1 VCAAAGIAAAAAL
14 AGELL
19 AQQQPVFRNRTD
31 FVRVD
36 VVVTDDDDRPITDLA
51 IDEFEIRQG
60 GRRQA
65 ITDFEFVSIPNASRT
80 LDVEGVV
87 PPPPDVASND
97 APPID
102 SRAFV
107 MIIDDRHLLTHDIP
121 RVKRV
126 VRDFVQ
132 GLAPDD
138 EIAIVF
144 SGRSDLSVDF
154 TRDVARLLKTV
165 ESVGAAFGFGLDSR
179 GPSQNPNA
187 FAVAQASIKGLRN
200 VVQSLVSSEHA
211 RRALVLVSG
220 GYTIDPL
227 APIGSGENEQ
237 GLNMMLDLMAL
248 YDEAARANVPIY
260 TLDPR
265 GVVIEDMA
273 VSDLQWLETGTPRV
287 REMKRAE
294 VRRRVAIQQDRLFEI
309 AAHTGGR
316 AFVKRNDL
324 TAAVE
329 QLLADNGSFYLLG
342 YYPEPYE
349 EDGKFHE
356 IDVRVTRPGV
366 RVRARQGYVAP
377 TPAGEIVDAGAS
389 FADAL
394 GEGLPASG
402 LRLRALVTPL
412 GAGAEGRVTTGLTVQ
427 VTYEARDLVNGPSDE
442 RLRFAVLALD
452 PDARIRMSDDRTF
465 SFSLPATA
473 SGTATMEINH
483 VVDLPRGPSALR
495 LGVASRATGRTG
507 TVHLPVDL
515 PDLEDDELALGGIVV
530 GAAAASTK
538 ARTASPEFQALLPFP
553 PAIAREF
560 AAADTLAVFI
570 RVFPP
575 SNAGAQLQTALT
587 IARGGN
593 VLQAAAVRCTPSSS
607 TPGALDC
614 IADVSLDRLA
624 PGDYALT
631 FAARI
636 GAGEPVSR
644 AIPFTVR

>member
-1 VCAAAGIAAAAAL
+1 
-14 AGELL
+14 
-19 AQQQPVFRNRTD
+19 
-31 FVRVD
+31 
-36 VVVTDDDDRPITDLA
+36 
-51 IDEFEIRQG
+51 
-60 GRRQA
+60 
-65 ITDFEFVSIPNASRT
+65 
-80 LDVEGVV
+80 
-87 PPPPDVASND
+87 
-97 APPID
+97 
-102 SRAFV
+102 
-107 MIIDDRHLLTHDIP
+107 M
-121 RVKRV
+121 
-126 VRDFVQ
+126 
-132 GLAPDD
+132 
-138 EIAIVF
+138 
-144 SGRSDLSVDF
+144 
-154 TRDVARLLKTV
+154 
-165 ESVGAAFGFGLDSR
+165 
-179 GPSQNPNA
+179 
-187 FAVAQASIKGLRN
+187 
-200 VVQSLVSSEHA
+200 
-211 RRALVLVSG
+211 VLVSG
-220 GYTIDPL
+220 GFNFDPL
-227 APIGSGENEQ
+227 ADRSAREREDALG
-237 GLNMMLDLMAL
+237 MMTHLQAL
-248 YDEAARANVPIY
+248 YALAARANVPIY

-265 GVVIEDMA
+265 GIVSPYLAVRDPMAIE
-273 VSDLQWLETGTPRV
+273 SDGQ
-287 REMKRAE
+287 MSAE
-294 VRRRVAIQQDRLFEI
+294 DKVKEIYRRVSIQNDRMAEI
-309 AAHTGGR
+309 AINTGGR
-316 AFVKRNDL
+316 AFVKQSNLID
-324 TAAVE
+324 AVD
-329 QLLADNGSFYLLG
+329 QIVADNGSFYLLG

-356 IDVRVTRPGV
+356 IDVRVSRPGV